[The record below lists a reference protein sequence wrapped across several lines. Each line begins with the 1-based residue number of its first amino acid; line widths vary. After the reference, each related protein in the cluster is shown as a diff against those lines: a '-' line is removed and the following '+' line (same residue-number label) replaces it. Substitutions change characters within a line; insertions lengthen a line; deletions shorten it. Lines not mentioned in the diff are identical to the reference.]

1 MLRLP
6 YLDYRSFGSKT
17 MKFEEVEVLTWLN
30 LLVDDCHYGNITKL
44 KKIKK

>member
-1 MLRLP
+1 
-6 YLDYRSFGSKT
+6 

-44 KKIKK
+44 KKKINK